1 VWSCLERRG
10 QPKQWSGATFLP
22 AHERS
27 EFALA
32 TLIHELPL
40 YGVLRSFG
48 VVPAGHHPLS

>member
-1 VWSCLERRG
+1 VWSCLKRRG

-27 EFALA
+27 EPALA

-40 YGVLRSFG
+40 YGVLGR
-48 VVPAGHHPLS
+48 